1 MKAFRILG
9 ILAVSAALFSCA
21 KEELPDDTA
30 SGQEET
36 DIPEGFEAMTF
47 TASISELTKAAF
59 TGTKVNWEESDRI
72 AVYDGTCRNE
82 FRIRS
87 IENGMAVFEGAV
99 TEGAEEFHAVF
110 PYAAASE
117 TLPAA
122 DGTFSVVVPSEQQLG
137 SSTSDTDAI
146 VSVAKADD
154 VDHFQFRNIV
164 SMVKISI
171 PDGVTSVKFSS
182 VAKANLAGAC
192 TVKIGEA
199 AQRAQEESVT
209 LVSDSET
216 GVFSAG
222 DYWVAVVP
230 ATLPEGCLVEYEG
243 NGQTASVEV
252 PGALDLVRNSSMDI
266 TSETSDVRWVKTSIT
281 TADELMAFAQSAGTY
296 TADDLVV
303 LGADIDMSG
312 KEWVPFELGCTFDG
326 KRHRVYNLTSDD
338 GTVFSNI
345 KEGAV
350 LKNVTFGSQDGS
362 GYDNASTIS
371 MTGTAGNTGLVGT
384 NYGTIENVVNYVPV
398 VAESAGPAA
407 QNEVR
412 VGGIAG
418 SNYGIILDCINNG
431 DISLTGSSDKMI
443 FIGGITGWASKDSE
457 RIENSS
463 NSGSITIDNQNAQAA
478 AGIAGMIQGGDIVSC
493 SNSGKITVSKSSAK
507 NSYFGGI
514 AGFVQIHSTVG
525 SRIENCTN
533 TGEFDLDNTSVFG
546 AGGIVGIIHRYA
558 FGSVIISG
566 CENSADVFMSKQQT
580 KEDVNLGG
588 IAGMCDVNTSGAY
601 TGANVISSCTNSGK
615 VYYEESRSGQDNLDG
630 KFSTAGGIIGRT
642 NNTLEITGC
651 TNSGAVSSDKISLDY
666 LGGIAGYVNS
676 GTVIS
681 GCTNTADV
689 TLDLG
694 TSKTYSGGNR
704 PGAGGIACYTGGT
717 VTIEDCEN
725 SGAVSI
731 TISKSDQCAA
741 GGIVATTEGTLTLS
755 RNTNNG
761 SVTSTSGNQDKAAG
775 GILGRAMRTV
785 TMKGN
790 TNTGAVSAYGANGFD
805 NDNVMAGG
813 LIGLIDGGAAGVPTI
828 ITVTGDMA
836 ACAVKSSVGRAGLL
850 FAIMNGGSG
859 SYQPKATFTD
869 CKIGGSVEGKVKDG
883 SETSGA
889 IGINSENYD
898 DYSFSYQ
905 GASANLTID
914 GLEYVSIP

>member
-21 KEELPDDTA
+21 KEELPDDTV

-99 TEGAEEFHAVF
+99 TEGAEEFYAVF
-110 PYAAASE
+110 PYTAASE

-122 DGTFSVVVPSEQQLG
+122 DGTFSVVVPSEQHAG
-137 SSTSDTDAI
+137 TSTSDTGAI

-199 AQRAQEESVT
+199 AQGAQEESVT

-216 GVFSAG
+216 GFFSAG

-303 LGADIDMSG
+303 LGADIDLTG
-312 KEWVPFELGCTFDG
+312 KEWSPFELGCQFDG
-326 KRHRVYNLTSDD
+326 KGHRIYNMTSDD
-338 GTVFSNI
+338 GVIFSNI
-345 KEGAV
+345 TGV
-350 LKNVTFGSQDGS
+350 LKNVVFGSQNGTGYDGS
-362 GYDNASTIS
+362 SSVS
-371 MTGTAGNTGLVGT
+371 MNGTAGNAGLVGT
-384 NYGTIENVVNYVPV
+384 NNGIIENVVDFIPV
-398 VAESAGPAA
+398 TAVTSGPAA

-412 VGGIAG
+412 IGGIAG
-418 SNYGIILDCINNG
+418 SNYGRISGCSYNGSIN
-431 DISLTGSSDKMI
+431 LTGTSDKMI
-443 FIGGITGWASKDSE
+443 FVGGIAGWAAKDSE

-463 NSGSITIDNQNAQAA
+463 NSGAITIDNQNAQAA

-493 SNSGKITVSKSSAK
+493 SNSGKITVRKSSAK

-514 AGFVQIHSTVG
+514 AGFVQIHSTAG

-533 TGEFDLDNTSVFG
+533 TGEFDLDNTAVFG

-558 FGSVIISG
+558 FGPVIISG

-588 IAGMCDVNTSGAY
+588 IAGMCDLNNKDAY
-601 TGANVISSCTNSGK
+601 AGANVISSCTNTGK
-615 VYYEESRSGQDNLDG
+615 VYYKESRSGQDNLDG

-755 RNTNNG
+755 RNTNSG

-785 TMKGN
+785 TMTGN
-790 TNTGAVSAYGANGFD
+790 TNTGAVSAYGADGFD

-813 LIGLIDGGAAGVPTI
+813 LIGLIDGGAANVPTI
-828 ITVTGDMA
+828 ITVAGDMA

-850 FAIMNGGSG
+850 FAIMNGGSA

-869 CKIGGSVEGKVKDG
+869 CRIGGSVEGKVKDG
-883 SETSGA
+883 SETTGPVT
-889 IGINSENYD
+889 ISEENMD
-898 DYSFSYQ
+898 SYSYSYK
-905 GASANLTID
+905 GNNANLTIT
-914 GLEYVSIP
+914 GLSLTD

>member
-21 KEELPDDTA
+21 KEELPDDTV

-99 TEGAEEFHAVF
+99 TEGAEEFYAVF
-110 PYAAASE
+110 PYTAASE

-122 DGTFSVVVPSEQQLG
+122 DGTFSVVVPSEQHAG
-137 SSTSDTDAI
+137 TSTSDTGAI

-199 AQRAQEESVT
+199 AQGAQEESVT

-216 GVFSAG
+216 GFFSAG

-252 PGALDLVRNSSMDI
+252 PGALDLVRNSSMDM
-266 TSETSDVRWVKTSIT
+266 TSETADVQWVKTTID
-281 TADELMAFAQSAGTY
+281 TADELIAFAQSAGTY
-296 TADDLVV
+296 TSDDLVV
-303 LGADIDMSG
+303 LGADIDLTG
-312 KEWVPFELGCTFDG
+312 KEWSPFELGCQFDG
-326 KRHRVYNLTSDD
+326 KGHRIYNMTSDD
-338 GTVFSNI
+338 GVIFSNI
-345 KEGAV
+345 TGV
-350 LKNVTFGSQDGS
+350 LKNVVFGSQNGTGYDGS
-362 GYDNASTIS
+362 SSVS
-371 MTGTAGNTGLVGT
+371 MNGTAGNAGLVGT
-384 NYGTIENVVNYVPV
+384 NNGIIENVVDFIPV
-398 VAESAGPAA
+398 TAVTSGPAA

-412 VGGIAG
+412 IGGIAG
-418 SNYGIILDCINNG
+418 SNYGRISGCSYNGSIN
-431 DISLTGSSDKMI
+431 LTGTSDKMI
-443 FIGGITGWASKDSE
+443 FVGGIAGWAAKDSE

-463 NSGSITIDNQNAQAA
+463 NSGAITIDNQNAQAA

-493 SNSGKITVSKSSAK
+493 SNSGKITVKNSSGR

-514 AGFVQIHSTVG
+514 AGFVQIQLAAGV
-525 SRIENCTN
+525 RIEDCTN
-533 TGEFDLDNTSVFG
+533 AGEFDLDNTTVFG
-546 AGGIVGIIHRYA
+546 VGGIAGVIHRSA
-558 FGSVIISG
+558 SGPVTIAG
-566 CENSADVFMSKQQT
+566 CENSADVFMSEQQT
-580 KEDVNLGG
+580 NEDVNLGG
-588 IAGMCDVNTSGAY
+588 IAGMCDANNTAVF
-601 TGANVISSCTNSGK
+601 TGTNIISSCSNSGK
-615 VYYEESRSGQDNLDG
+615 VYYSESRGNQGNLDG

-642 NNTLEITGC
+642 NHKLEITGC
-651 TNSGAVSSDKISLDY
+651 KNSGAVSSDKMSLDY

-755 RNTNNG
+755 RNTNSG
-761 SVTSTSGNQDKAAG
+761 AVSSTSGNPDKAAG

-785 TMKGN
+785 TMTGN
-790 TNTGAVSAYGANGFD
+790 TNTGDVTAIGANGYD
-805 NDNVMAGG
+805 HDNVMAGG
-813 LIGLIDGGAAGVPTI
+813 LIGLIDQGAANVPTVV
-828 ITVTGDMA
+828 TVTGDVA
-836 ACAVKSSVGRAGLL
+836 DCAVKSSVGRAGLL
-850 FAIMNGGSG
+850 FAIMNHVASG

-883 SETSGA
+883 SETSGPVD
-889 IGINSENYD
+889 ISEANMD
-898 DYSFSYQ
+898 SYSYSYK
-905 GASANLTID
+905 GANANLTVT
-914 GLEYVSIP
+914 GLSFAD

>member
-1 MKAFRILG
+1 MKAFRILC
-9 ILAVSAALFSCA
+9 ILAVSSALFSCA
-21 KEELPDDTA
+21 KEELPDDPA
-30 SGQEET
+30 PSQEET
-36 DIPEGFEAMTF
+36 DIPEGFEAKTF
-47 TASISELTKAAF
+47 SASISELTKAAF
-59 TGTKVNWEESDRI
+59 TGTKVNWEETDRI

-82 FRIRS
+82 FKIRS
-87 IENGMAVFEGAV
+87 VENGMAIFEGAV
-99 TEGAEEFHAVF
+99 TEGAEEFYAVF
-110 PYAAASE
+110 PYTAASE

-122 DGTFSVVVPSEQQLG
+122 DGTFSVTVPSEQRLG
-137 SSTSDTDAI
+137 TSTSDTDAI

-164 SMVKISI
+164 SMVKLSI
-171 PDGVTSVKFSS
+171 PDGVTSVKFSA
-182 VAKANLAGAC
+182 VGNANLAGAC
-192 TVKIGEA
+192 TVKTGEA
-199 AQRAQEESVT
+199 AQDAQEKTVT

-216 GVFSAG
+216 GIFSAG
-222 DYWVAVVP
+222 DYWIAVVP
-230 ATLPEGCLVEYEG
+230 ATLPEGCLIEYEG

-252 PGALDLVRNSSMDI
+252 TGALDLVRNSSMDI
-266 TSETSDVRWVKTSIT
+266 TTETSDVKWVKTTIN
-281 TADELMAFAQSAGTY
+281 TADELIAFAQAAGTY

-303 LGADIDMSG
+303 LGADIDMTG
-312 KEWVPFELGCTFDG
+312 KGWVPFELGCTFDG
-326 KRHRVYNLTSDD
+326 RRHRIYNMTSDA

-345 KEGAV
+345 KAGAV

-362 GYDNASTIS
+362 GYDNASAIS

-384 NYGTIENVVNYVPV
+384 NYGTIENIINYMPV
-398 VAESAGPAA
+398 TAVSAAPAA

-412 VGGIAG
+412 AGGIAG
-418 SNYGIILDCINNG
+418 SNYGRISDCINNG
-431 DISLTGSSDKMI
+431 DISLTGASDKMI
-443 FIGGITGWASKDSE
+443 FIGGITGWAAKESE
-457 RIENSS
+457 CIENSS
-463 NSGSITIDNQNAQAA
+463 NNGSITIGNQNAQAA

-493 SNSGKITVSKSSAK
+493 TSSGKITVRKSSGK

-514 AGFVQIHSTVG
+514 AGFVQIHSDG
-525 SRIENCTN
+525 SRIENCAN
-533 TGEFDLDNTSVFG
+533 TGEFDLDNTAVFG

-558 FGSVIISG
+558 FGPVIISG

-580 KEDVNLGG
+580 NEDVNLGG
-588 IAGMCDVNTSGAY
+588 IAGMCDVNNKDAY
-601 TGANVISSCTNSGK
+601 AGANVISSCTNTGK
-615 VYYEESRSGQDNLDG
+615 VYYKESRGSQNNLDG

-676 GTVIS
+676 GTVIT
-681 GCTNTADV
+681 GCVNTADV

-694 TSKTYSGGNR
+694 TSRTYSGGNR

-755 RNTNNG
+755 RNTNSG

-785 TMKGN
+785 TMTGN
-790 TNTGAVSAYGANGFD
+790 TNTGAVSAYGADGFD

-813 LIGLIDGGAAGVPTI
+813 LIGLIDGGAANVPTI
-828 ITVTGDMA
+828 ITVAGDMA

-850 FAIMNGGSG
+850 FAIMNGGSA

-869 CKIGGSVEGKVKDG
+869 CRIGGSVEGKVKDG
-883 SETSGA
+883 SETTGPVT
-889 IGINSENYD
+889 ISEENMD
-898 DYSFSYQ
+898 SYSYSYK
-905 GASANLTID
+905 GNNANLTIT
-914 GLEYVSIP
+914 GLSLTD

>member
-21 KEELPDDTA
+21 KEELPDDAA
-30 SGQEET
+30 SEQEET
-36 DIPEGFEAMTF
+36 DIPEGFEARTF

-59 TGTKVNWEESDRI
+59 TGTKVNWEETDRI

-99 TEGAEEFHAVF
+99 TEGAEEFYAVF
-110 PYAAASE
+110 PYTAASE

-122 DGTFSVVVPSEQQLG
+122 DGTFSVVVPSEQHAG
-137 SSTSDTDAI
+137 TSTSDTDAI

-164 SMVKISI
+164 SMVKLSI
-171 PDGVTSVKFSS
+171 PDGVSSVKFSS

-199 AQRAQEESVT
+199 AQGAQEESVT

-216 GVFSAG
+216 GAFSAG

-230 ATLPEGCLVEYEG
+230 ATLPEGCLVEYVG

-326 KRHRVYNLTSDD
+326 KRHRIYNLISDE

-345 KEGAV
+345 KAGAV

-371 MTGTAGNTGLVGT
+371 MAGTAGNTGLVGT

-398 VAESAGPAA
+398 TAESAGPAA

-412 VGGIAG
+412 VGGITG
-418 SNYGIILDCINNG
+418 SNYGSILDCINNG

-493 SNSGKITVSKSSAK
+493 SNSGKITVRKSSAK

-514 AGFVQIHSTVG
+514 AGFVQIHSTAG

-533 TGEFDLDNTSVFG
+533 TGEFDLDNTAVFG

-558 FGSVIISG
+558 FGPVIISG

-588 IAGMCDVNTSGAY
+588 IAGMCDLNNKDAY
-601 TGANVISSCTNSGK
+601 AGANVISSCTNTGK

-755 RNTNNG
+755 RNTNSG

-785 TMKGN
+785 TMTGN

-813 LIGLIDGGAAGVPTI
+813 LIGLIDQGAANVPTV
-828 ITVTGDMA
+828 ITVTGDA
-836 ACAVKSSVGRAGLL
+836 ADCAVKSSVGRAGLL
-850 FAIMNGGSG
+850 FAIMNHVASG

-883 SETSGA
+883 SETSGPVD
-889 IGINSENYD
+889 ISEANMD
-898 DYSFSYQ
+898 SYSYSYK
-905 GASANLTID
+905 GANANLTVT
-914 GLEYVSIP
+914 GLSFAD

>member
-21 KEELPDDTA
+21 KEELPDDTV

-36 DIPEGFEAMTF
+36 DIPEGFEVMTF

-99 TEGAEEFHAVF
+99 TEGAEEFYAVF
-110 PYAAASE
+110 PYTAASE

-122 DGTFSVVVPSEQQLG
+122 DGTFSVVVPSEQHAG
-137 SSTSDTDAI
+137 TSTSDTGAI

-199 AQRAQEESVT
+199 AQGAQEESVT

-216 GVFSAG
+216 GAFSAG

-230 ATLPEGCLVEYEG
+230 ATLPEGCLVEYVG

-326 KRHRVYNLTSDD
+326 KGHRIYNMTSDD
-338 GTVFSNI
+338 GVIFSNI
-345 KEGAV
+345 TGV
-350 LKNVTFGSQDGS
+350 LKNVVFGSQNGTGYDGS
-362 GYDNASTIS
+362 SSVS
-371 MTGTAGNTGLVGT
+371 MNGTAGNAGLVGT
-384 NYGTIENVVNYVPV
+384 NNGIIENVVDFIPV
-398 VAESAGPAA
+398 TAVTSGPAA

-412 VGGIAG
+412 VGGITG
-418 SNYGIILDCINNG
+418 SNYGSILDCINNG

-493 SNSGKITVSKSSAK
+493 SNSGKITVRKSSAK

-514 AGFVQIHSTVG
+514 AGFVQIHSTAG

-533 TGEFDLDNTSVFG
+533 TGEFDLDNTAVFG

-558 FGSVIISG
+558 FGPVIISG

-588 IAGMCDVNTSGAY
+588 IAGMCDANNTAVF
-601 TGANVISSCTNSGK
+601 TGTNIISSCSNSGK
-615 VYYEESRSGQDNLDG
+615 VYYSESRGNQGNLDG

-642 NNTLEITGC
+642 NHKLEITGC
-651 TNSGAVSSDKISLDY
+651 KNSGAVSSDKISLDY

-676 GTVIS
+676 GTMIS

-725 SGAVSI
+725 SGAVSV

-755 RNTNNG
+755 RNTNSG
-761 SVTSTSGNQDKAAG
+761 AVSSTSGNPDKAAG

-785 TMKGN
+785 TMTGN
-790 TNTGAVSAYGANGFD
+790 TNTGDVTAIGANGYD
-805 NDNVMAGG
+805 HDNVMAGG
-813 LIGLIDGGAAGVPTI
+813 LIGLIDQGAANVPTVV
-828 ITVTGDMA
+828 TVTGDVA
-836 ACAVKSSVGRAGLL
+836 DCAVKSSVGRAGLL
-850 FAIMNGGSG
+850 FAIMNHVASG

-883 SETSGA
+883 SETSGPVD
-889 IGINSENYD
+889 ISEANMD
-898 DYSFSYQ
+898 SYSYSYK
-905 GASANLTID
+905 GANADLTVT
-914 GLEYVSIP
+914 GLSFAD

>member
-1 MKAFRILG
+1 MKAFRILC
-9 ILAVSAALFSCA
+9 ILAVSSALFSCA
-21 KEELPDDTA
+21 KEELPDDPA
-30 SGQEET
+30 PSQEET
-36 DIPEGFEAMTF
+36 DIPEGFEAKTF
-47 TASISELTKAAF
+47 SASISELTKAAF
-59 TGTKVNWEESDRI
+59 TGTKVNWEETDRI

-82 FRIRS
+82 FKIRS
-87 IENGMAVFEGAV
+87 VENGMAIFEGAV
-99 TEGAEEFHAVF
+99 TEGAEEFYAVF
-110 PYAAASE
+110 PYTAASE

-122 DGTFSVVVPSEQQLG
+122 DGTFSVTVPSEQRLG
-137 SSTSDTDAI
+137 TSTSDTDAI

-164 SMVKISI
+164 SMVKLSI
-171 PDGVTSVKFSS
+171 PDGVTSVKFSA
-182 VAKANLAGAC
+182 VGNANLAGAC
-192 TVKIGEA
+192 TVKTGEA
-199 AQRAQEESVT
+199 AQDAQEKTVT
-209 LVSDSET
+209 LISDSET

-222 DYWVAVVP
+222 DYWIAVVP
-230 ATLPEGCLVEYEG
+230 ATLPEGCLIEYEG

-252 PGALDLVRNSSMDI
+252 TGALDLVRNSSMDI

-296 TADDLVV
+296 TVDDLVV

-326 KRHRVYNLTSDD
+326 KRHKVYNLTSDD

-350 LKNVTFGSQDGS
+350 LKNVTFGSQNGS

-371 MTGTAGNTGLVGT
+371 MTGTAGNTGLAGT

-457 RIENSS
+457 RIENTS

-493 SNSGKITVSKSSAK
+493 SNSGKITVKNSSGR

-514 AGFVQIHSTVG
+514 AGFVQIQLAAGV
-525 SRIENCTN
+525 RIEDCTN
-533 TGEFDLDNTSVFG
+533 AGEFDLDNTTVFG
-546 AGGIVGIIHRYA
+546 VGGIAGVIHRSA
-558 FGSVIISG
+558 SGPVTIAG
-566 CENSADVFMSKQQT
+566 CENSADVFMSEQQT
-580 KEDVNLGG
+580 NEDVNLGG
-588 IAGMCDVNTSGAY
+588 IAGMCDANNTAVF
-601 TGANVISSCTNSGK
+601 TGTNIISSCSNSGK
-615 VYYEESRSGQDNLDG
+615 VYYSESRGNQGNLDG

-642 NNTLEITGC
+642 NHKLEITGC
-651 TNSGAVSSDKISLDY
+651 KNSGAVSSNKISLDY
-666 LGGIAGYVNS
+666 LGGIAGYVNG
-676 GTVIS
+676 GTRIS
-681 GCTNTADV
+681 ACVNTADV

-694 TSKTYSGGNR
+694 TSTTYSGGNR

-731 TISKSDQCAA
+731 TVNKSDQCAA

-755 RNTNNG
+755 RNANSG
-761 SVTSTSGNQDKAAG
+761 AVSSTSGNPDKAAG

-785 TMKGN
+785 TMTGN
-790 TNTGAVSAYGANGFD
+790 TNTGDVTAIGANEYD
-805 NDNVMAGG
+805 HDNVMAGG
-813 LIGLIDGGAAGVPTI
+813 LIGLIDQGAANVPTVV
-828 ITVTGDMA
+828 TVTGDVA
-836 ACAVKSSVGRAGLL
+836 DCAVKSSVGRAGLL
-850 FAIMNGGSG
+850 FAIMNHVASG

-883 SETSGA
+883 FETSGPVTISEENMDSYSYSYKGANADLA
-889 IGINSENYD
+889 ITGL
-898 DYSFSYQ
+898 SF
-905 GASANLTID
+905 AD
-914 GLEYVSIP
+914 

>member
-36 DIPEGFEAMTF
+36 DIPEGFEARTF

-99 TEGAEEFHAVF
+99 TEGAEEFYAVF
-110 PYAAASE
+110 PYTAASE

-122 DGTFSVVVPSEQQLG
+122 DGTFSVVVPAEQHAG
-137 SSTSDTDAI
+137 TSTSDTDAI

-164 SMVKISI
+164 SMVKLSI
-171 PDGVTSVKFSS
+171 PDGVSSVKFSS

-199 AQRAQEESVT
+199 AQGAQEESVT

-216 GVFSAG
+216 GAFSAG

-230 ATLPEGCLVEYEG
+230 ATLSEGCLVEYVG

-252 PGALDLVRNSSMDI
+252 PGALDLVRNSSMDM
-266 TSETSDVRWVKTSIT
+266 TSETADVQWVKTTID

-326 KRHRVYNLTSDD
+326 KRHRIYNLTSDE

-345 KEGAV
+345 KAGAV
-350 LKNVTFGSQDGS
+350 LKNMTFGSQDGT
-362 GYDNASTIS
+362 GYDGSSSVS
-371 MTGTAGNTGLVGT
+371 MNGTAGNAGLVGT
-384 NYGTIENVVNYVPV
+384 NNGIIENVVDFIPV
-398 VAESAGPAA
+398 TAVTSGPAA

-412 VGGIAG
+412 IGGIAG
-418 SNYGIILDCINNG
+418 SNYGRISGCSYNGSIN
-431 DISLTGSSDKMI
+431 LTGTSDKMI
-443 FIGGITGWASKDSE
+443 FVGGIAGWAAKDSE

-463 NSGSITIDNQNAQAA
+463 NSGAITIDNQNAQAA

-493 SNSGKITVSKSSAK
+493 SNSGKITVKNSSGR

-514 AGFVQIHSTVG
+514 AGFVQIQLAAGV
-525 SRIENCTN
+525 RIEDCTN
-533 TGEFDLDNTSVFG
+533 AGEFDLDNTTVFG
-546 AGGIVGIIHRYA
+546 VGGIAGVIHRSA
-558 FGSVIISG
+558 SGPVTIAG
-566 CENSADVFMSKQQT
+566 CENSADVFMSEQQT
-580 KEDVNLGG
+580 NEDVNLGG
-588 IAGMCDVNTSGAY
+588 IAGMCDANNTAVF
-601 TGANVISSCTNSGK
+601 TGTNIISSCSNSGK
-615 VYYEESRSGQDNLDG
+615 VYYSESRGNQGNLDG

-642 NNTLEITGC
+642 NHKLEITGC
-651 TNSGAVSSDKISLDY
+651 KNSGAVSSDKMSLDY

-681 GCTNTADV
+681 GCANTADV

-694 TSKTYSGGNR
+694 TSRTYSGGNR

-725 SGAVSI
+725 SGAVSV

-755 RNTNNG
+755 RNTNSG
-761 SVTSTSGNQDKAAG
+761 AVSSTSGNPDKAAG

-785 TMKGN
+785 TMTGN
-790 TNTGAVSAYGANGFD
+790 TNTGDVTAIGANGYD
-805 NDNVMAGG
+805 HDNVMAGG
-813 LIGLIDGGAAGVPTI
+813 LIGLIDQGAANVPTVV
-828 ITVTGDMA
+828 TVTGDVA
-836 ACAVKSSVGRAGLL
+836 DCAVKSSVGRAGLL
-850 FAIMNGGSG
+850 FAIMNHVASG

-883 SETSGA
+883 SETSGPVD
-889 IGINSENYD
+889 ISEANMD
-898 DYSFSYQ
+898 SYSYSYK
-905 GASANLTID
+905 GANADLTVT
-914 GLEYVSIP
+914 GLSLQ